1 MYLITSCFI
10 CFFRPIGCSKKCS
23 KKCSKLIK
31 CYDKGYNFRKY
42 ESKLNDIKKNKN
54 RIVELNQ
61 KELFYLFQN

>member
-10 CFFRPIGCSKKCS
+10 CFFRPIGCS

-42 ESKLNDIKKNKN
+42 ESKLNDIKRKKK
-54 RIVELNQ
+54 RIV
-61 KELFYLFQN
+61 